1 MNKEAIK
8 SALAAI
14 PTGDFLEKSKD
25 LLSTLGYRSEL
36 TLELSGTVHD
46 FFEEFP
52 PLNPN
57 TKTEQEFRKH
67 AESAQII
74 FQFTKDE
81 IDRPPQQITLLESN
95 LFDKGNIKS
104 FLFCA
109 VELKDNSY
117 SRTKYAEFTREINK
131 RLFAPTVILFRAGDH
146 LTVAFADR
154 RPDKIDGERD
164 VLGQVTLIKDIR
176 LNNPHRAH
184 LDILS
189 ELSLEA
195 CVQWMNDK
203 KKPKNFDGLLAA
215 WLAKL
220 DTEELNKQFYRKLF
234 AWFEWAI
241 EEATFP
247 TDENRVIKPAEHVI
261 RLITRLLFIWFI
273 KEKGLIA
280 AELFNK
286 AQIQDLLKENDFDN
300 GDSYYRAVLQNLFF
314 ATLNTEIDKR
324 KFSTVGYTTNRDFSR
339 YRYKDQMR
347 DSDKLLDIFAKT
359 PFINGGLFDCLD
371 SWEATGEESYRIDCF
386 SDKQYKKLSIPNR
399 LFFDENRGLLPLLE
413 HYKFTVEENTPIEQE
428 VALDPELLGRVFENL
443 LAAYNPETGATVR
456 KQTGSYYTPRAIVDY
471 MVEETLVATLSQ
483 KCNPTDDDAKLWDER
498 LHYLLD
504 YAQAFDDASEWFD
517 DVETDAIVRS
527 ISELTILDP
536 AVGSGAFPMGM
547 LHKLTLTLRRLD
559 PDNSRWE
566 KLQKERALQ
575 RAEVA
580 FDTQDDPTRREEL
593 IEIDETFKRYRDSDF
608 GRKLYLIQNSIFGID
623 IQPVACQIAKL
634 RFFISLAIEQE
645 PEQNAENFGIKP
657 LPNLETRFIAA
668 NTLIG
673 LKAQGTLTSN
683 RARDLEQELRDNRER
698 HFHATT
704 RQRKRACKIRDEEL
718 RTELATELKH
728 FGMPADDAERIAR
741 WDPYDQN
748 ATADWFD
755 SEWMFGIT
763 EGFGVVIGNP
773 PYVRQEKIK
782 ELKSSLKKR
791 YACYTG
797 MADLYVYFYER
808 GLQLLN
814 ANGIHTF
821 ICSNSWLDV
830 NYGAPLQKHLLN
842 TTTSAV
848 ICHSEAKREFESA
861 DINTIVSII
870 RNGTPNADSHFRFI
884 TFKTFIGDPNLDNR
898 REKTRTYVELKREGT
913 RNNKYTGDKWG
924 GKYLRAPDIY
934 WTILEKGKDKL
945 VRLGDIADVRRG
957 FTTGANEFFYLDDE
971 RIQEWRIE
979 AEFLKSVIKS
989 PRECK
994 SILVDPSQLQFKLFM
1009 CHADKAA
1016 LAGTAALDYIE
1027 WGESQG
1033 FHQRPS
1039 CQGRARWW
1047 DLGERQIPHLSF
1059 NYLISSTARTLYTPD
1074 GCYTSDNFQEV
1085 HTDPLLILPLCASL
1099 NSSLFQLMVNIA
1111 GRSNFGGGLLKI
1123 QTYEVS
1129 ELLCLDPKTFAFA
1142 DKVIFTSSSWEM
1154 LKPSDDRRSLDT
1166 IIFDTLNLT
1175 QGERDGVYEAVV
1187 NLVEARLRKARS
1199 LKGK

>member
-1 MNKEAIK
+1 MNKDAIK
-8 SALAAI
+8 SALAAMQN
-14 PTGDFLEKSKD
+14 GVLLEKSKD
-25 LLSTLGYRSEL
+25 LLSILGYRSEL

-81 IDRPPQQITLLESN
+81 IEDDPEQMTLLESN
-95 LFDKGNIKS
+95 AFDKGNIKS

-109 VELKDNSY
+109 VELKDNNY

-131 RLFAPTVILFRAGDH
+131 RLFAPTVILFRAGDR

-154 RPDKIDGERD
+154 RPDKTDDDRD

-189 ELSLEA
+189 ELSLEE

-280 AELFNK
+280 AELFNRT
-286 AQIQDLLKENDFDN
+286 QIQDLLTEDDFNN

-324 KFSTVGYTTNRDFSR
+324 KFSTVGYATNRDFSR

-347 DSDKLLDIFAKT
+347 YSDKLLDIFAKT

-386 SDKQYKKLSIPNR
+386 SDNQYKKLSIPNR

-471 MVEETLVATLSQ
+471 MVEEALVATLSQ
-483 KCNPTDDDAKLWDER
+483 KCDPTDGDTKLWDER

-504 YAQAFDDASEWFD
+504 YAQAFDDANEWFD
-517 DVETDAIVRS
+517 DVEKDAIVRA

-547 LHKLTLTLRRLD
+547 LHKLTLALRRLD

-608 GRKLYLIQNSIFGID
+608 GRKLYLIQNSIFGVD

-673 LKAQGTLTSN
+673 LEQQQTLTSN
-683 RARDLEQELRDNRER
+683 KARDLERELSDNREAA
-698 HFHATT
+698 FPCYYPSTKA
-704 RQRKRACKIRDEEL
+704 
-718 RTELATELKH
+718 
-728 FGMPADDAERIAR
+728 
-741 WDPYDQN
+741 
-748 ATADWFD
+748 
-755 SEWMFGIT
+755 
-763 EGFGVVIGNP
+763 
-773 PYVRQEKIK
+773 YVQ
-782 ELKSSLKKR
+782 
-791 YACYTG
+791 
-797 MADLYVYFYER
+797 D
-808 GLQLLN
+808 
-814 ANGIHTF
+814 
-821 ICSNSWLDV
+821 
-830 NYGAPLQKHLLN
+830 
-842 TTTSAV
+842 
-848 ICHSEAKREFESA
+848 
-861 DINTIVSII
+861 
-870 RNGTPNADSHFRFI
+870 
-884 TFKTFIGDPNLDNR
+884 
-898 REKTRTYVELKREGT
+898 
-913 RNNKYTGDKWG
+913 
-924 GKYLRAPDIY
+924 
-934 WTILEKGKDKL
+934 
-945 VRLGDIADVRRG
+945 
-957 FTTGANEFFYLDDE
+957 
-971 RIQEWRIE
+971 
-979 AEFLKSVIKS
+979 
-989 PRECK
+989 
-994 SILVDPSQLQFKLFM
+994 
-1009 CHADKAA
+1009 
-1016 LAGTAALDYIE
+1016 
-1027 WGESQG
+1027 
-1033 FHQRPS
+1033 
-1039 CQGRARWW
+1039 
-1047 DLGERQIPHLSF
+1047 
-1059 NYLISSTARTLYTPD
+1059 
-1074 GCYTSDNFQEV
+1074 
-1085 HTDPLLILPLCASL
+1085 
-1099 NSSLFQLMVNIA
+1099 
-1111 GRSNFGGGLLKI
+1111 
-1123 QTYEVS
+1123 
-1129 ELLCLDPKTFAFA
+1129 
-1142 DKVIFTSSSWEM
+1142 
-1154 LKPSDDRRSLDT
+1154 
-1166 IIFDTLNLT
+1166 
-1175 QGERDGVYEAVV
+1175 
-1187 NLVEARLRKARS
+1187 
-1199 LKGK
+1199 